1 MLYCYDDVMI
11 YPINI
16 DHFTR
21 KNLTSLKKVWSAL
34 IILEVVYD
42 DDVNEDKSDLPKT
55 VMRSLI

>member
-1 MLYCYDDVMI
+1 MI
-11 YPINI
+11 YLINI

-55 VMRSLI
+55 VMRSLICP